1 MIDYKNYKITKKNK
15 EQSDCKNKNSIL
27 DWIIFGIIVATLW
40 GIAIEMLFK

>member
-1 MIDYKNYKITKKNK
+1 MIDYKNYKIAKKDK
-15 EQSDCKNKNSIL
+15 EQSGCENKNSIW